1 MTLVASLPATA
12 EQGQPDLSHIWQVV
26 LRQLQ
31 HEIPRATFDAWVRET
46 QALAWDGETLQVGV
60 RNAFTRDW
68 LQARLPGLVEPKIRL
83 LLHAPQARVAFV
95 LQPNGAAASPSE
107 PAAEPADPAPE
118 PAAEPATDA
127 APETHEA
134 PTAPLHG
141 PAVGLRPEYTFET
154 FVEGP
159 NNRLAFAASRAVADN
174 PGQQYNPLFI
184 YGGVGLGK
192 THLLHAIGHVAARKG
207 LRVLYV
213 SAEDFVNEL
222 ITAIRERRTAAFRE
236 KYRQVDLLLVDDVQF
251 LSGKESTQEEFFHT
265 FNALHGQGRQIV
277 LTSDRPPKAMATLEE
292 RLRSRFEWGLMADIQ
307 PPDLETRLAILQF
320 KATRMG
326 RPVPREVLEFIARR
340 MTSNIRELEGA
351 LTRVLAYHDL
361 WGKPLNEATAAE
373 ALADLL
379 PRRRKVVADKVLE
392 AVAQAYGVSVAE
404 LQAKGRSRRV
414 AVPRQ
419 VAMYLLREEAGLSL
433 PRIGELLG
441 GRDHSTIMHGV
452 RKVADQL
459 ERDAHFRRRVMNIRE
474 HLYNPHVPL
483 VAD

>member
-1 MTLVASLPATA
+1 MTLPTTVSSTSPAAALT
-12 EQGQPDLSHIWQVV
+12 EPRDIWQVV

-31 HEIPRATFDAWVRET
+31 HEISRTAFDAWVRET
-46 QALAWDGETLQVGV
+46 QALDWDGTTLRVGV
-60 RNAFTRDW
+60 PNAFAQEW
-68 LQARLPGLVEPKIRL
+68 LQSRLPALVEPKLQL
-83 LLHAPQARVAFV
+83 LLHVPQPRVQFV
-95 LQPNGAAASPSE
+95 LLTNGHAKGTLPAAGEEPSAPEPSAAA
-107 PAAEPADPAPE
+107 AAEPIPQE
-118 PAAEPATDA
+118 K
-127 APETHEA
+127 
-134 PTAPLHG
+134 PTAPL
-141 PAVGLRPEYTFET
+141 PLPVPNLRPEYTFDT

-174 PGQQYNPLFI
+174 PGRQYNPLFI

-192 THLLHAIGHVAARKG
+192 THLLHAIGHVAAQRG

-222 ITAIRERRTAAFRE
+222 ITAIRERRTAEFRE
-236 KYRQVDLLLVDDVQF
+236 KYRRVDLLLVDDVQF

-277 LTSDRPPKAMATLEE
+277 LTSDRPPKAMPTLEE

-320 KATRMG
+320 KVTRLG
-326 RPVPREVLEFIARR
+326 RAVPREVLEFIARR

-361 WGKPLNEATAAE
+361 WRKPLNEATAAE

-379 PRRRKVVADKVLE
+379 PRKRKVVADKVLE
-392 AVAQAYGVSVAE
+392 TVAQAFGLSVAE
-404 LQAKGRSRRV
+404 LRAKGRSRRV

-419 VAMYLLREEAGLSL
+419 IAMYLLREEAGLSL

-441 GRDHSTIMHGV
+441 GRDHSTVMHGV
-452 RKVADQL
+452 RKVADRL
-459 ERDAHFRRRVMNIRE
+459 ERDAQFRRRVMNLRE
-474 HLYNPHVPL
+474 HLYNPAVPL
-483 VAD
+483 LAE

>member
-1 MTLVASLPATA
+1 MTLTAVSPARTATA
-12 EQGQPDLSHIWQVV
+12 APDPQAMWQVV

-31 HEIPRATFDAWVRET
+31 HELSPSTFDAWVRET
-46 QALAWDGETLQVGV
+46 RAVAWDGQTLQVV
-60 RNAFTRDW
+60 TPNAFALDW
-68 LQARLPGLVEPKIRL
+68 LRSRLPDLVNPKLQVLFRT
-83 LLHAPQARVAFV
+83 PEARVAFA
-95 LQPNGAAASPSE
+95 LASDEARSAAGSPRPQASAE
-107 PAAEPADPAPE
+107 PAAQQ
-118 PAAEPATDA
+118 
-127 APETHEA
+127 A
-134 PTAPLHG
+134 PTRPLQT
-141 PAVGLRPEYTFET
+141 PVPNLRPEYTFET

-192 THLLHAIGHVAARKG
+192 THLLHAIGHVAAAKG

-222 ITAIRERRTAAFRE
+222 ITAIRQGRTAAFRE
-236 KYRQVDLLLVDDVQF
+236 KYRQVDVLLVDDVQF

-265 FNALHGQGRQIV
+265 FNALHTQGRQIV
-277 LTSDRPPKAMATLEE
+277 LTSDRPPKAMPTLEE

-320 KATRMG
+320 KATRLG
-326 RPVPREVLEFIARR
+326 RPVPQEVLEFIARR
-340 MTSNIRELEGA
+340 LTSNIRELEGA

-361 WGKPLNEATAAE
+361 WGKPLTAATAAE

-379 PRRRKVVADKVLE
+379 PKRRKVAAEKILH
-392 AVAQAYGVSVAE
+392 AVAEAFGVTVEE
-404 LQAKGRSRRV
+404 LRAKGRSRRV

-433 PRIGELLG
+433 PRVGEYLG
-441 GRDHSTIMHGV
+441 GRDHSTVMHGV
-452 RKVADQL
+452 RKVADWL
-459 ERDAHFRRRVMNIRE
+459 ERDAQFRRRVMNLRE
-474 HLYNPHVPL
+474 HLYNPAVPL
-483 VAD
+483 QVE

>member
-1 MTLVASLPATA
+1 MTLAATA
-12 EQGQPDLSHIWQVV
+12 TSVSFDSPTIWQFV

-31 HEIPRATFDAWVRET
+31 QETSRTTFDAWIRNT
-46 QALAWDGETLQVGV
+46 RALDWDGRTLRVGV
-60 RNAFTRDW
+60 TNAFQRDW
-68 LQARLPGLVEPKIRL
+68 LAARLPALVLPKLRL
-83 LLHAPQARVAFV
+83 LLRQPEVQVEFV
-95 LQPNGAAASPSE
+95 LLNPNASDDDASS
-107 PAAEPADPAPE
+107 ATAEEAQSPAPNSPTTE
-118 PAAEPATDA
+118 A
-127 APETHEA
+127 EA
-134 PTAPLHG
+134 PTEPLRT
-141 PAVGLRPEYTFET
+141 PEAGLLPTYTFET

-174 PGQQYNPLFI
+174 PGRQYNPLFI

-192 THLLHAIGHVAARKG
+192 THLLHAIGHVAVARG

-222 ITAIRERRTAAFRE
+222 ITAIRERRTAEFRE
-236 KYRQVDLLLVDDVQF
+236 KYRRVDVLLVDDVQF

-265 FNALHGQGRQIV
+265 FNALYGQERQIV
-277 LTSDRPPKAMATLEE
+277 LTSDRPPKAMPTLEE

-326 RPVPREVLEFIARR
+326 RPVPYEVLEFIARR

-351 LTRVLAYHDL
+351 LNRVLAYHDL
-361 WGKPLNEATAAE
+361 WGKPLNAATAAE

-379 PRRRKVVADKVLE
+379 PRRRKIDPEKVLE
-392 AVAQAYGVSVAE
+392 AVTQAYGITLQE
-404 LQAKGRSRRV
+404 LRSKGRAKRI

-419 VAMYLLREEAGLSL
+419 VAMYLLRQEAGISL
-433 PRIGELLG
+433 PRIGVLLG

-452 RKVADQL
+452 RKVADRL
-459 ERDAHFRRRVMNIRE
+459 ERDQAFRRKVMNIRE
-474 HLYNPHVPL
+474 HLYNPQIPL
-483 VAD
+483 LSD